1 MTYDKLSPFER
12 IRALLPDRLF
22 LGVDTTCLEKNCE
35 EIRVRVN
42 RTVRFTVS
50 GRELKGGIIADEALC
65 ADVLEGLSEHSAFSM
80 ENELREGF
88 FTARGGCRVGVCGRM
103 YSENQSITR
112 LWNISGFNIRIAREI
127 KGCADGIVNAIT
139 AQHGLCLRGLLV
151 LSPPGVGKTTLL
163 RDAARQL
170 SNLGSSVAVADERG
184 ELAACYLGVPT
195 MDVGERTDV
204 MDMCPKAE
212 AVKRLVRS
220 MNPNVIVTDEIG
232 SQAEADALMDAMNC
246 GVAALA
252 SAHAEDIEHAML
264 RPHIKR
270 LIESGCF
277 GYCATVKKH
286 ADGGRSVK
294 VQAL

>member
-1 MTYDKLSPFER
+1 
-12 IRALLPDRLF
+12 
-22 LGVDTTCLEKNCE
+22 
-35 EIRVRVN
+35 
-42 RTVRFTVS
+42 
-50 GRELKGGIIADEALC
+50 
-65 ADVLEGLSEHSAFSM
+65 
-80 ENELREGF
+80 
-88 FTARGGCRVGVCGRM
+88 
-103 YSENQSITR
+103 
-112 LWNISGFNIRIAREI
+112 
-127 KGCADGIVNAIT
+127 
-139 AQHGLCLRGLLV
+139 
-151 LSPPGVGKTTLL
+151 
-163 RDAARQL
+163 
-170 SNLGSSVAVADERG
+170 
-184 ELAACYLGVPT
+184 

-277 GYCATVKKH
+277 G
-286 ADGGRSVK
+286 
-294 VQAL
+294 

>member
-170 SNLGSSVAVADERG
+170 SNLG
-184 ELAACYLGVPT
+184 
-195 MDVGERTDV
+195 
-204 MDMCPKAE
+204 
-212 AVKRLVRS
+212 
-220 MNPNVIVTDEIG
+220 
-232 SQAEADALMDAMNC
+232 
-246 GVAALA
+246 
-252 SAHAEDIEHAML
+252 
-264 RPHIKR
+264 
-270 LIESGCF
+270 
-277 GYCATVKKH
+277 
-286 ADGGRSVK
+286 
-294 VQAL
+294 